1 MEGASNELMASNPSE
16 RILWAASA
24 GQDADYCHDD
34 HKKQNVQNQET
45 NLNADCSRTLY
56 ARNSTH
62 DNEGYVYVQPNID
75 TETETES
82 EAPHQGHQEG
92 TQSQDEESRDVREY
106 RTKAYQDAHAQ
117 LQATLE
123 LVRNT
128 TKNMLGEIDAFL
140 QATESTTM
148 DYIKCQKSQRAEAR
162 RLEEVEPDVSG
173 ATSRFLQEMQGGMMG
188 NN

>member
-1 MEGASNELMASNPSE
+1 MEGASNELMASNPPE

-62 DNEGYVYVQPNID
+62 DNEGYVYVQPN
-75 TETETES
+75 TGTETES

-92 TQSQDEESRDVREY
+92 TQPQDEESKDV
-106 RTKAYQDAHAQ
+106 TIALPIPLLPPTTIIVFIVLFKIQ
-117 LQATLE
+117 LKGDL
-123 LVRNT
+123 
-128 TKNMLGEIDAFL
+128 
-140 QATESTTM
+140 
-148 DYIKCQKSQRAEAR
+148 
-162 RLEEVEPDVSG
+162 
-173 ATSRFLQEMQGGMMG
+173 
-188 NN
+188 